1 MWGLSRCCIG
11 IWSELKW
18 GGSAKTL
25 LPGKNRGCFTNT
37 VDLVIKKGGQS
48 LGRVGH
54 RVAISMW
61 LFVCAIGCSFF
72 RPLIGPDILNVS
84 PWILYAFNI
93 MWQIAHVACPTSCWL
108 TSSRLSNLW
117 VDTSNLHVTTQ
128 TLVTCAIYLH
138 NYVHFVIV
146 YLTLC
151 ALLNK
156 VSITTLSDSVGPF

>member
-1 MWGLSRCCIG
+1 MAPSGPIDQG
-11 IWSELKW
+11 I
-18 GGSAKTL
+18 
-25 LPGKNRGCFTNT
+25 NREEEG
-37 VDLVIKKGGQS
+37 
-48 LGRVGH
+48 
-54 RVAISMW
+54 AE
-61 LFVCAIGCSFF
+61 
-72 RPLIGPDILNVS
+72 LNVS

-108 TSSRLSNLW
+108 TSSQWSNLW

-151 ALLNK
+151 ALVNK
-156 VSITTLSDSVGPF
+156 VSITTLSDSVGPLLSRGTSERLVISGGDISKYLLIEYYRAPIEVWTWTTRKRPQSLSAEQAGGN